1 MLVDR
6 IGNEVYASHYAERK
20 AYRFTF
26 ACGAVVLLAS
36 LGMNLSLARRP
47 IANRYIR
54 IDEMGR
60 AQAIQYSDL
69 NYSPREG
76 EVRTYLTDWANYR
89 YTISRD
95 VIAKKYPLNYYFLSQ
110 ALASKLMADDN
121 GNHLVSQVT
130 AGQIESSDVQ
140 VQNVT
145 ITSMS
150 EEMLQG
156 VRIARGTA
164 LMTLD
169 RFYSAQ
175 NSHEPRTEHWLLS
188 ITYYLNPKQVSDQSR
203 IYSLA
208 NARGITLPNEV
219 RHEPDRRKLP
229 HQMLRSMRD
238 DCPPAS
244 PGRCVP
250 ATAANRRART
260 SSRTALHG
268 VADLRERQRRECL
281 CIRQSASEPERS
293 IVPENRRRRVRVP
306 VLDLQ

>member
-1 MLVDR
+1 MSTRAVSTEAPFSPEQSLLVDR

-20 AYRFTF
+20 AYRFLN
-26 ACGAVVLLAS
+26 ACGTVVLLGS

-76 EVRTYLTDWANYR
+76 EVRTYLADWANYR
-89 YTISRD
+89 YTINRD

-110 ALASKLMADDN
+110 ALASRLMADDN
-121 GNHLVSQVT
+121 QNHLVSQVT
-130 AGQIESSDVQ
+130 AGQIESSDVA

-150 EEMLQG
+150 DEIVQG
-156 VRIARGTA
+156 ARIARGTA

-175 NSHEPRTEHWLLS
+175 NSREPRTEHWMLS

-203 IYSLA
+203 IYPQYEFINPLGLA
-208 NARGITLPNEV
+208 ITEF
-219 RHEPDRRKLP
+219 H
-229 HQMLRSMRD
+229 
-238 DCPPAS
+238 
-244 PGRCVP
+244 
-250 ATAANRRART
+250 
-260 SSRTALHG
+260 
-268 VADLRERQRRECL
+268 
-281 CIRQSASEPERS
+281 
-293 IVPENRRRRVRVP
+293 ENRVSVDP
-306 VLDLQ
+306 LKPDTNTGGTK

>member
-1 MLVDR
+1 MLTRTARTKEQLTPQQVLLTDQ

-20 AYRFTF
+20 AYRFIL
-26 ACGAVVLLAS
+26 ACGTVMLLGS
-36 LGMNLSLARRP
+36 LGMNLSLAHRP

-89 YTISRD
+89 YTVNRD
-95 VIAKKYPLNYYFLSQ
+95 VIAKKYPLNYYFLAQ
-110 ALASKLMADDN
+110 ALASKLMGEDN
-121 GNHLVSQVT
+121 TNHLASQVT

-150 EEMLQG
+150 EEMVQG
-156 VRIARGTA
+156 TRTARGTA

-169 RFYSAQ
+169 KFYSAQ
-175 NSHEPRTEHWLLS
+175 NSHESRTEHWLLS

-203 IYSLA
+203 VFPQYEFINPLGLTITEFHENRVSVDVVA
-208 NARGITLPNEV
+208 PGTSAAR
-219 RHEPDRRKLP
+219 
-229 HQMLRSMRD
+229 
-238 DCPPAS
+238 
-244 PGRCVP
+244 
-250 ATAANRRART
+250 AA
-260 SSRTALHG
+260 G
-268 VADLRERQRRECL
+268 VAR
-281 CIRQSASEPERS
+281 
-293 IVPENRRRRVRVP
+293 
-306 VLDLQ
+306 

>member
-1 MLVDR
+1 MSTRTVPIEAPLSPEHSLLVDR
-6 IGNEVYASHYAERK
+6 IGNEVYAAHYAERK
-20 AYRFTF
+20 AYRFIL
-26 ACGAVVLLAS
+26 ACGTVMLLGS
-36 LGMNLSLARRP
+36 LGMNLALAHRP

-89 YTISRD
+89 YTVNRD

-110 ALASKLMADDN
+110 ALASRLMGDDN
-121 GNHLVSQVT
+121 ANHLASQVT
-130 AGQIESSDVQ
+130 AGTIESSDVQ

-150 EEMLQG
+150 EEMVQG
-156 VRIARGTA
+156 ARIARGTA
-164 LMTLD
+164 LMAVD

-203 IYSLA
+203 VFPQYEFINPL
-208 NARGITLPNEV
+208 GLTITEF
-219 RHEPDRRKLP
+219 H
-229 HQMLRSMRD
+229 
-238 DCPPAS
+238 
-244 PGRCVP
+244 
-250 ATAANRRART
+250 
-260 SSRTALHG
+260 
-268 VADLRERQRRECL
+268 
-281 CIRQSASEPERS
+281 
-293 IVPENRRRRVRVP
+293 ENRVSVDVVP
-306 VLDLQ
+306 PGTNVPTKAGVGR